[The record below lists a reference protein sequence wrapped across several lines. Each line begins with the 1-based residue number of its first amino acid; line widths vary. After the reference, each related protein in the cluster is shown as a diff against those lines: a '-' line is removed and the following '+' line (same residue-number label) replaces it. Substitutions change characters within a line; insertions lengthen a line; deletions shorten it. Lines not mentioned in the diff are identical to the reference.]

1 MVGALAVSTLATGLT
16 QIADPLELRQL
27 HATPTETGV
36 VLAMFGFGFFLFEAV
51 WGALADRFGY
61 GAPLIVS
68 QVLYAVALFF
78 LARAGSLTA
87 IALAYLIAS
96 GTMVAAGP
104 VGRSFLG
111 TTLPPRL
118 RATGLAF
125 IAAMWIFA
133 SAVGA
138 GAGGQLI
145 ERTSI
150 TEVLYIAAVLP
161 LVCAGLLWLV
171 FRGHRERRGIWGE
184 DESPATQPAGRR
196 DFIRVLAVTAA
207 IVLLAEIGAGGETAL
222 LPLLVTN
229 HLNLSAANAGT
240 ALFLLGIFTG
250 VLLVPGGIASDRLG
264 RRPTM
269 VVGGILSA
277 AGFAAYALAG
287 SFAAVVVGAALRALG
302 SALVWPAATAWISEA
317 APQRRHALTM
327 GLFGEFE
334 NLGVTIG
341 PVAGGIVWAQFGIQA
356 AFIAYGVTAVLV
368 AIVSAVAVGRRTVA
382 AKILVSEKSD
392 DRQPDRV

>member
-16 QIADPLELRQL
+16 QIAVPLELRQL

-61 GAPLIVS
+61 GGPLIVS

-78 LARAGSLTA
+78 LARSGSLIT
-87 IALAYLIAS
+87 IAVAYLIAS

-133 SAVGA
+133 SAVGS

-161 LVCAGLLWLV
+161 LVSAGLLWLV
-171 FRGHRERRGIWGE
+171 FRGHRERRGLWGE
-184 DESPATQPAGRR
+184 DELRE
-196 DFIRVLAVTAA
+196 IRAVA
-207 IVLLAEIGAGGETAL
+207 
-222 LPLLVTN
+222 
-229 HLNLSAANAGT
+229 
-240 ALFLLGIFTG
+240 
-250 VLLVPGGIASDRLG
+250 
-264 RRPTM
+264 
-269 VVGGILSA
+269 
-277 AGFAAYALAG
+277 
-287 SFAAVVVGAALRALG
+287 
-302 SALVWPAATAWISEA
+302 
-317 APQRRHALTM
+317 QRRAESFKGT
-327 GLFGEFE
+327 
-334 NLGVTIG
+334 
-341 PVAGGIVWAQFGIQA
+341 
-356 AFIAYGVTAVLV
+356 
-368 AIVSAVAVGRRTVA
+368 
-382 AKILVSEKSD
+382 
-392 DRQPDRV
+392 